1 MNPPTV
7 FSAVFE
13 SALQRWRGLN
23 ARERRLLVLAFLVS
37 VSALLYLFVFEPA
50 WQARSALE
58 EQLPRLRAQVA
69 SVERL
74 AADGRAREGT
84 RSAAFESVQAV
95 RLALERRV
103 DAAGLRPSLTRLQV
117 SGVVIDLSF
126 REVPFGP
133 WIEWLDAAVRE
144 QGLRVLDVS
153 LTREGAP
160 GQVSGRVLLET
171 AQGAAGTGTGR

>member
-1 MNPPTV
+1 MNPPAL
-7 FSAVFE
+7 FSAWFE
-13 SALQRWRGLN
+13 WALQRWRGLN
-23 ARERRLLVLAFLVS
+23 TRERRLLVLAFCFGA
-37 VSALLYLFVFEPA
+37 SALIYLFVFEPA

-58 EQLPRLRAQVA
+58 ERLPRLRAQLV

-74 AADGRAREGT
+74 AADARALDGSK
-84 RSAAFESVQAV
+84 SAAFESVQAV
-95 RLALERRV
+95 RLSLERRI

-117 SGVVIDLSF
+117 SGAVIDLSF
-126 REVPFGP
+126 REAPFGP
-133 WIEWLDAAVRE
+133 WIDWLDAAVRE

-171 AQGAAGTGTGR
+171 AQGAAGAGRGR